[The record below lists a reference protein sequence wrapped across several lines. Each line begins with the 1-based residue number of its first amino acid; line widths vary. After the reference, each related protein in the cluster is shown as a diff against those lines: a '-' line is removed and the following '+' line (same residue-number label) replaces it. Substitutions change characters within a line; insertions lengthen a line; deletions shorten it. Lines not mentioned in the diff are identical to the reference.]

1 MTTASHTATLPM
13 IVVTGP
19 TACGKTRRAVEL
31 ARHFNGEI
39 VSADSRQLYR
49 GMDLG
54 TGKDIDEYRD
64 VPVHMIDVAPAGERL
79 NLFNFLEL
87 AYRAIDD
94 IKSRGRLPIICGGSG
109 MYVEALLNN
118 LKLPQVPENKEL
130 RASLEGKALDELTA
144 ILASMKQLHNTT
156 DVDTVKRAIRAIEIA
171 TYYAEHPH
179 EALTCEPNR
188 DENTL
193 VLALD
198 IDRES
203 RRRRITQRLD
213 QRIAQGL
220 VEECRML
227 LDTGLLPEDLVYYG
241 LEYKFVAL
249 HLTGELTLGQMRDD
263 LETAIHQFAKR
274 QMTWF
279 RGMERRGITL
289 HWIKWDVTPGEFLS
303 HVEKLANER

>member
-1 MTTASHTATLPM
+1 M

-54 TGKDIDEYRD
+54 TGKDIDEYGD

-94 IKSRGRLPIICGGSG
+94 IKSRDRLPIICGGSG

-179 EALTCEPNR
+179 EALSCEPNR

-193 VLALD
+193 VIALD

-213 QRIAQGL
+213 QRISQGL

-227 LDTGLLPEDLVYYG
+227 LDAGLLPEDLVYYG

-249 HLTGELTLGQMRDD
+249 HLAGELTFGQMRDD

-279 RGMERRGITL
+279 RGMERRGISL
-289 HWIKWDVTPGEFLS
+289 HWIKWDVTPEDFLLQ
-303 HVEKLANER
+303 VDKLANEG